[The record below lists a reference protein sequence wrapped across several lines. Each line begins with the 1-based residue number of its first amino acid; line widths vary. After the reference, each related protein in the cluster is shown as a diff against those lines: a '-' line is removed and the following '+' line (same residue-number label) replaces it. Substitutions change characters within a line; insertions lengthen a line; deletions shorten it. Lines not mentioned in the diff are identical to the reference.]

1 MADSD
6 IQQEAKYVESMASA
20 FVHMDGKSQ
29 ESVTAGDH
37 LFREVDGYLRE
48 NPSNTKA
55 LQDQINADR
64 AANKSLPVIAIDEH
78 SFMVQPAPGDTSPT
92 HAVRFQSR

>member
-1 MADSD
+1 MADND
-6 IQQEAKYVESMASA
+6 IQAEAKYVESQATA

-48 NPSNTKA
+48 HPENTKA
-55 LQDQINADR
+55 LQTLLNADSS
-64 AANKSLPVIAIDEH
+64 ADKSLPRITINENM
-78 SFMVQPAPGDTSPT
+78 FMVQPGVGDTSPT
-92 HAVRFQSR
+92 HSVRAQSR